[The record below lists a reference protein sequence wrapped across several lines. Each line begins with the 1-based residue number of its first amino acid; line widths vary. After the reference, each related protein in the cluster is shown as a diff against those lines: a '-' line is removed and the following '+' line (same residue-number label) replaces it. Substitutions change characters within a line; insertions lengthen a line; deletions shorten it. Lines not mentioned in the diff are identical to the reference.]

1 MHADS
6 ESVTCVS
13 DGNIKY
19 TCSLTEG
26 TAAAAAAAAGT
37 QRSELLANLRDVAD
51 ACQQRNEQRQPAA
64 TEVKLPHL
72 KYIMLRKS
80 KPLYVSYY

>member
-1 MHADS
+1 M
-6 ESVTCVS
+6 TCVS

-19 TCSLTEG
+19 RCSLTEE
-26 TAAAAAAAAGT
+26 TAAAAAAAAT